1 MGECSGLCSLGE
13 TMSEWLRGEALT
25 KLNPT
30 LRLGAVSVA
39 VCAIL
44 LGLHWSPAAAHTG
57 HEHSREIQIIEVSGL
72 LDPIEIDYINLQLD
86 NAQRNWALAI
96 VIQINSPGEAANQ
109 QQIQDLLQN
118 VEGSL
123 VPVGV
128 WIGQSGATAKGAAA
142 HLVDAAHYSGIA
154 PGSRMGNLGDFD
166 VSEESGS
173 AVGATELLRGEEAVT
188 AGLVD
193 VMAPTLG
200 EFLLAMEDI
209 GLIEKISTELE
220 RADGLVQ
227 RSVADDVRVTFNK
240 LSLVDQ
246 LFHTVASPAVA
257 YLLLLVGMSMLLL
270 DFFTGGIGVAG
281 GVGCGSLLFACY
293 GLGVLDVRL
302 WALVLLVVAMFGFAI
317 DLQTGVPRF
326 WTVVGVA
333 SLAVGSLRLF
343 ASHSVSWLTLLG
355 GIGLTLAFV
364 FSGMPALVRTR
375 YGTSTLGRDW
385 MIGQMASASTDLAP
399 EGIVVYEQAQWRAR
413 VNRLT
418 PIKEGEP
425 ARIVGIEGL
434 VLEVEPEEGG
444 AVDYREMRQRQ
455 PSEVEAPEQQ
465 RGQSSSEND
474 Q

>member
-1 MGECSGLCSLGE
+1 
-13 TMSEWLRGEALT
+13 MSEWMSGEALT
-25 KLNPT
+25 KLKRMF
-30 LRLGAVSVA
+30 RLGVVSLV
-39 VCAIL
+39 VCATAL
-44 LGLHWSPAAAHTG
+44 ALYWSPAAAHKG

-72 LDPIEIDYINLQLD
+72 LDPIEIDYINVQLD
-86 NAQRNWALAI
+86 SAQRNWALAI
-96 VIQINSPGEAANQ
+96 VIQINSPGGAADQ
-109 QQIQDLLQN
+109 QKIRDLLQN
-118 VEGSL
+118 IEGSL

-142 HLVDAAHYSGIA
+142 HLVNAADYSGIA
-154 PGSRMGNLGDFD
+154 PGSRIGNLKDFEISEDAKSAPGDN
-166 VSEESGS
+166 
-173 AVGATELLRGEEAVT
+173 ELRRGEEAVT

-200 EFLLAMEDI
+200 EFLLAMEDV

-220 RADGLVQ
+220 RSDGLVQ
-227 RSVADDVRVTFNK
+227 RSVANDVRVTFNK

-281 GVGCGSLLFACY
+281 GVGCGSLLLACY

-302 WALVLLVVAMFGFAI
+302 WALLVLVVAMFGFAV

-333 SLAVGSLRLF
+333 SLIVGSLRLF

-375 YGTSTLGRDW
+375 YGTSTLGREW
-385 MIGQMASASTDLAP
+385 MIGQMTSASTDLAP
-399 EGIVVYEQAQWRAR
+399 EGIVIFEQAQWRAR

-425 ARIVGIEGL
+425 ARIVGLEGL

-444 AVDYREMRQRQ
+444 AVDYREMRQQRT
-455 PSEVEAPEQQ
+455 SEVKAPEHET
-465 RGQSSSEND
+465 GQSLGESD

>member
-1 MGECSGLCSLGE
+1 MA
-13 TMSEWLRGEALT
+13 EWLSGEALT
-25 KLNPT
+25 KLKRMF
-30 LRLGAVSVA
+30 RLGVVSLA
-39 VCAIL
+39 VCATAL
-44 LGLHWSPAAAHTG
+44 ALYWSPAAAHKG
-57 HEHSREIQIIEVSGL
+57 HEHSREIRIIEVSGL
-72 LDPIEIDYINLQLD
+72 LDPIEIDYINVQLD
-86 NAQRNWALAI
+86 SAQRNWALAI
-96 VIQINSPGEAANQ
+96 VLQINSPGGAADQ
-109 QQIQDLLQN
+109 QKIRDLLQN
-118 VEGSL
+118 IEGSL

-142 HLVDAAHYSGIA
+142 YLVNAADYSGIA
-154 PGSRMGNLGDFD
+154 PGSRIGNLKDFEI
-166 VSEESGS
+166 SEESKPAPGDN
-173 AVGATELLRGEEAVT
+173 ELRRGEEAVR

-200 EFLLAMEDI
+200 EFLLAMEDV

-220 RADGLVQ
+220 RSDGLVQ
-227 RSVADDVRVTFNK
+227 RSVANDVRVTFNK

-281 GVGCGSLLFACY
+281 GVGCGSLLLACY

-302 WALVLLVVAMFGFAI
+302 WALLILVVAMFGFAV

-326 WTVVGVA
+326 WTVVGVV
-333 SLAVGSLRLF
+333 SLIVGSLRLF

-375 YGTSTLGRDW
+375 YGTSTLGREW
-385 MIGQMASASTDLAP
+385 MIGQMTSASTDLAP
-399 EGIVVYEQAQWRAR
+399 EGIVIFEQAQWRAR

-425 ARIVGIEGL
+425 ARIVGLEGL

-444 AVDYREMRQRQ
+444 AVDYREMRQ
-455 PSEVEAPEQQ
+455 PKISEVKAPGHET
-465 RGQSSSEND
+465 GQSSGESD

>member
-1 MGECSGLCSLGE
+1 MGERAGLCSLGG

-25 KLNPT
+25 KFNRM
-30 LRLGAVSVA
+30 LRIGAVFA
-39 VCAIL
+39 ALCAIS
-44 LGLHWSPAAAHTG
+44 LGLCWSPAAAHTG

-86 NAQRNWALAI
+86 SAQRNWALAI
-96 VIQINSPGEAANQ
+96 VIQINSPGGAADEE
-109 QQIQDLLQN
+109 QIRDLLQN

-123 VPVGV
+123 VPVGA

-142 HLVDAAHYSGIA
+142 HLVNAADYSGIA
-154 PGSRMGNLGDFD
+154 PGSRIGDLGDFD
-166 VSEESGS
+166 ASEESGS
-173 AVGATELLRGEEAVT
+173 AVGATELRRGEEAVT

-200 EFLLAMEDI
+200 EFLLAMEDV

-281 GVGCGSLLFACY
+281 GVGCGSLLLACY

-326 WTVVGVA
+326 WTVVGVV
-333 SLAVGSLRLF
+333 SLVFGSLRLF

-355 GIGLTLAFV
+355 GISLTLAFV

-385 MIGQMASASTDLAP
+385 MIGQMAAAATDLTP

-455 PSEVEAPEQQ
+455 PSEVEAP
-465 RGQSSSEND
+465 GQEKA
-474 Q
+474 